1 MSLPFKDTVNDVP
14 LPASA
19 PPPAVKPVVVPDSLV
34 PERKG
39 TLAFVSNV
47 ERHGDWILPRHYRAL
62 SVMGNLEVDLTR
74 ARVGAGTSHIEIVC
88 IMGAVTVLVPPDIRL
103 DCDAIPVVGNL
114 EVRRNAE
121 STTAPDAP
129 LVQISGTAF
138 MGSIEVKVVDPS
150 AASWTKRLRAR
161 WTRAT
166 AARP

>member
-1 MSLPFKDTVNDVP
+1 VSNLPVSTSP
-14 LPASA
+14 S
-19 PPPAVKPVVVPDSLV
+19 PPALKPVIVPDALV
-34 PERKG
+34 PDRKG

-62 SVMGNLEVDLTR
+62 SMMGNLELDLTR
-74 ARVGAGTSHIEIVC
+74 ARLGRGTSHIEIVC

-114 EVRRNAE
+114 EVRRTVE

-138 MGSIEVKVVDPS
+138 MGSIEVKVVDPNAPS
-150 AASWTKRLRAR
+150 WAKRLLARWERAAASRG
-161 WTRAT
+161 
-166 AARP
+166 

>member
-1 MSLPFKDTVNDVP
+1 MSNAPVS
-14 LPASA
+14 ASA
-19 PPPAVKPVVVPDSLV
+19 PPPAVKPVIVPDSLV

-47 ERHGDWILPRHYRAL
+47 QRHGEWILPRQYRAL
-62 SVMGNLEVDLTR
+62 SVMGNLELDLTR
-74 ARVGAGTSHIEIVC
+74 ARLGAGTSQIEIVC

-121 STTAPDAP
+121 STTSPDAP

-138 MGSIEVKVVDPS
+138 MGSIEVKVVEPNAPS
-150 AASWTKRLRAR
+150 WAKRLAAR
-161 WTRAT
+161 WERAT
-166 AARP
+166 MGRS